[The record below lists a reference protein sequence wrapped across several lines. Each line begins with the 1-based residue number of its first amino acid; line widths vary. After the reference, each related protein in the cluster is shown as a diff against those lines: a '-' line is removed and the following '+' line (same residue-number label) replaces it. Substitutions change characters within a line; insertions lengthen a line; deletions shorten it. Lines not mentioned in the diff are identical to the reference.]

1 MSANALYSIV
11 NGMSSRLNQFSQE
24 LAELKDRQPVSCEA
38 APTVI
43 TQTTIQQYD
52 DSPIRAYIDKS
63 CRMLEES
70 VKRDFAKEKSMLETT
85 ISHKLEQYMSRLI
98 KEKID
103 MLRDEL
109 TPVPTPIPVPVPV
122 PTPASIPTDPTPSE
136 VEAVLNDID
145 LSSGV
150 EISNDFDIDIKSS
163 VIKRSRAAPQSKK
176 R

>member
-43 TQTTIQQYD
+43 TQTTVQQYD
-52 DSPIRAYIDKS
+52 DAPIRAYIDKS

-109 TPVPTPIPVPVPV
+109 TPVPVPV

>member
-24 LAELKDRQPVSCEA
+24 LAELKERQPVSSETA

-43 TQTTIQQYD
+43 TQTTVQQYD
-52 DSPIRAYIDKS
+52 DGPLRAYIDKS

-103 MLRDEL
+103 MLREEL
-109 TPVPTPIPVPVPV
+109 TPVPVPVPV
-122 PTPASIPTDPTPSE
+122 PTPSIPTDPTPSE

-150 EISNDFDIDIKSS
+150 EINNDFDIDIKSS